1 MPVVAI
7 FLTIL
12 MFAFK
17 IWVSS
22 YIENKP
28 MVYVYE
34 KNGDTV
40 KPALI
45 IDNLSESKA
54 YLDYYNG
61 TSIDSEGFLVINFN
75 MKYNYIFGK
84 CHLID
89 STSDNNLAEIVVV
102 DEIYNFKL
110 SFWVKKNFIH
120 SYPPSLFT
128 KQ

>member
-54 YLDYYNG
+54 Y
-61 TSIDSEGFLVINFN
+61 F
-75 MKYNYIFGK
+75 
-84 CHLID
+84 
-89 STSDNNLAEIVVV
+89 
-102 DEIYNFKL
+102 
-110 SFWVKKNFIH
+110 
-120 SYPPSLFT
+120 
-128 KQ
+128 